1 MEDDMSISFL
11 PKLIAPSITAI
22 TPALLNRRGIRLLM
36 LDFDNTIVTYYS
48 DIPTPQVEAWFQ
60 TMQVSGILLCV
71 VSNSKSDR
79 VQCFCDARGLDCI
92 IRAEKPRG
100 KGIRECLARY
110 QIPASQAALVGDQI
124 FTDTLGANA
133 QGVTSILVKAI
144 HNHTIFFKCRHV
156 LELPFIAMA
165 WKRKIEHE

>member
-1 MEDDMSISFL
+1 MSISFL
-11 PKLIAPSITAI
+11 PKLIAPDITAL
-22 TPALLNRRGIRLLM
+22 TPELLSHRGIRLLM

-60 TMQVSGILLCV
+60 TMKGAGITLCV
-71 VSNSKSDR
+71 VSNSKKDR
-79 VQCFCDARGLDCI
+79 VQRFCDARGLGCI
-92 IRAEKPRG
+92 IRAKKPRG
-100 KGIRECLARY
+100 KGIRECLSRY
-110 QIPASQAALVGDQI
+110 QIPAAQAALVGDQI

-144 HNHTIFFKCRHV
+144 HNHNIFFKCRHI

-165 WKRKIEHE
+165 WKRRITHE

>member
-1 MEDDMSISFL
+1 MSISFL
-11 PKLIAPSITAI
+11 PKLLAPSITAI
-22 TPALLNRRGIRLLM
+22 APELLSRRGIRLLM

-48 DIPTPQVEAWFQ
+48 DLPTPQVEAWFQ
-60 TMQVSGILLCV
+60 TMQAAGILLCV

-79 VQCFCDARGLDCI
+79 VQRFCDARGLDCI
-92 IRAEKPRG
+92 IRAKKPRG

-110 QIPASQAALVGDQI
+110 QVPASQAALVGDQI

-144 HNHTIFFKCRHV
+144 HNHNILFKCRHV
-156 LELPFIAMA
+156 MELPFIAMA
-165 WKRKIEHE
+165 WKRKIENE

>member
-1 MEDDMSISFL
+1 MSISFL
-11 PKLIAPSITAI
+11 PKLLARDITAI
-22 TPALLNRRGIRLLM
+22 TPELLSRRGIRLLM

-48 DIPTPQVEAWFQ
+48 DVPNPQVEEWFR
-60 TMQVSGILLCV
+60 TMQEGGITLCV
-71 VSNSKSDR
+71 VSNSKKDR
-79 VQCFCDARGLDCI
+79 VGRFCDARGLDWI
-92 IRAEKPRG
+92 IRAKKPRG
-100 KGIRECLARY
+100 KGIRECLNRY

-144 HNHTIFFKCRHV
+144 HNHNILYKGRHL

-165 WKRKIEHE
+165 WKRKIENE

>member
-1 MEDDMSISFL
+1 MSISFL
-11 PKLIAPSITAI
+11 PKLIAPDITAL
-22 TPALLNRRGIRLLM
+22 TPELLSHRGIRLLM

-60 TMQVSGILLCV
+60 TMKGAGIALCV
-71 VSNSKSDR
+71 VSNSKKDR
-79 VQCFCDARGLDCI
+79 VQRFCDARGLGCI
-92 IRAEKPRG
+92 IRAKKPRG
-100 KGIRECLARY
+100 KGIRECLSRY
-110 QIPASQAALVGDQI
+110 QIPAVQAALVGDQI

-144 HNHTIFFKCRHV
+144 HNHNIFFKCRHI

-165 WKRKIEHE
+165 WKRRITHE